1 MILFIIL
8 GILSV
13 CYGAIIALA
22 NSGSR
27 FFVVWFALGIL
38 FWLLALSCHLNLW
51 TRLSPVWK
59 RILCIGLAL
68 SASVFLFVTGLILH
82 TFSCEGRPDLD
93 YIVVLGAQVRKDGPA
108 LSLRFR
114 LDTACDYLMENPST
128 LCIVSGGQGYNEP
141 WSEAQGM
148 YDYLTS
154 RGFSGD
160 RIIMEDTS
168 TNTIE
173 NILNSSQYMDTANDT
188 IGIITNNFHLYRGTQ
203 LAKKQGYLHVTGIP
217 APSTIFYLPNNLL
230 REFFGVIKDVLAG
243 HMDLM

>member
-1 MILFIIL
+1 MILFILL
-8 GILSV
+8 GILSI
-13 CYGAIIALA
+13 CYGTIIALA

-38 FWLLALSCHLNLW
+38 FFLLAAACHFHIW
-51 TRLSPVWK
+51 GRLSPFL
-59 RILCIGLAL
+59 RRLLIAGLTV
-68 SASVFLFVTGLILH
+68 SAAIFIFIAGLIVR
-82 TFSCEGRPDLD
+82 TFSSPVESNLD

-114 LDTACDYLMENPST
+114 LDTAYDYLLQNEST

-148 YDYLTS
+148 YDYLTRKGIS
-154 RGFSGD
+154 PD

-173 NILNSSQYMDTANDT
+173 NILNSSQYMDIANDT
-188 IGIITNNFHLYRGTQ
+188 IGIVTNNFHLYRGTQ
-203 LAKKQGYLHVTGIP
+203 LAKKQGYVHTAGIP
-217 APSTIFYLPNNLL
+217 APSTAFYMPNNLL
-230 REFFGVIKDVLAG
+230 RECFGVIKDVIAG
-243 HMDLM
+243 HMNLL

>member
-1 MILFIIL
+1 MILFILL

-13 CYGAIIALA
+13 CYGVIIALA

-38 FWLLALSCHLNLW
+38 CWILAMVCHLGIWSRLTPWIRRFLLIALSIC
-51 TRLSPVWK
+51 
-59 RILCIGLAL
+59 A
-68 SASVFLFVTGLILH
+68 AVFIFIEGLIVQ
-82 TFSCEGRPDLD
+82 TFSSQKQSDLD
-93 YIVVLGAQVRKDGPA
+93 YIVVLGAQVRRDGPA

-114 LDTACDYLMENPST
+114 LDTAYDYLTANPST

-148 YDYLTS
+148 YEYLTD
-154 RGFSGD
+154 RGISPD

-173 NILNSSQYMDTANDT
+173 NILNSSQYLDIANDS

-203 LAKKQGYLHVTGIP
+203 LAKKQGYIHISGIP
-217 APSTIFYLPNNLL
+217 APSTAFYMPNNML